1 MKKILITLLQIVV
14 TVGAL
19 WLIFKKP
26 ENRDAFAKAFT
37 QASPGWIIAAV
48 VAAAFSP
55 ITATVRW
62 FLLLNVQEIRPG
74 WKRVTQLY
82 MIGSFFNLFLLG
94 STGGDAL
101 KMFYLVREVGPH
113 KRAGAIL
120 TVIVDRL
127 LGLLALVALAV
138 VFVTLRY
145 GWLTR
150 TKETAATLATFGLIL
165 GGAVGGLALI
175 FTVIG
180 LRLVDKLP
188 AGLPGRSKFVD
199 MAEACRIY
207 ARAWRTTL
215 LGIAISWV
223 GHSSFFFTYYFA
235 SRAVHS
241 TVRLWDM
248 TTILPI
254 INTIVAVPISVSG
267 LGLREQLFK
276 RLLGDLCGTPTGDAV
291 AISLI
296 GFLCSVLFYGLL
308 GALFFLS
315 YRSATGAPPPG
326 VAAVEEDAPLTGET
340 DPRAARPTR
349 G

>member
-1 MKKILITLLQIVV
+1 MKKILITLLQIAV

-19 WLIFKKP
+19 WLIFKNPK
-26 ENRDAFAKAFT
+26 NREAFAYAFT
-37 QASPGWIIAAV
+37 HAELRWVLAAI
-48 VAAAFSP
+48 VAAGLSP
-55 ITATVRW
+55 VTATVRW
-62 FLLLNVQEIRPG
+62 WMLLNVQGIRPG

-101 KMFYLVREVGPH
+101 KMFYLVREVGPS

-138 VFVTLRY
+138 VFVTMRY
-145 GWLTR
+145 SWLTR
-150 TKETAATLATFGLIL
+150 TKETTAILASFGLIL
-165 GGAVGGLALI
+165 GSAVAGLAVV

-180 LRLVDKLP
+180 LRLVDRLP
-188 AGLPGRSKFVD
+188 ARLPGRSKFVD
-199 MAEACRIY
+199 MAAACRIY
-207 ARAWRTTL
+207 AQAWRTTL
-215 LGIAISWV
+215 LGIVISWA

-235 SRAVHS
+235 ARAVHS
-241 TVRLWDM
+241 TTVKLWDM
-248 TTILPI
+248 TTLLPI

-267 LGLREQLFK
+267 VGLREGLFT
-276 RLLGDLCGTPTGDAV
+276 RLLGDLCGTPAGDAV
-291 AISLI
+291 AISFI

-326 VAAVEEDAPLTGET
+326 METVEETLAGDD
-340 DPRAARPTR
+340 DPAARPAR
-349 G
+349 R

>member
-1 MKKILITLLQIVV
+1 MKKILITLLQLAV
-14 TVGAL
+14 TAGAL
-19 WLIFKKP
+19 WLIFRKP
-26 ENRDAFAKAFT
+26 ENRAAIALAFT
-37 QASPGWIIAAV
+37 QADPGWIVAAV
-48 VAAAFSP
+48 IAAAFSP
-55 ITATVRW
+55 ITATIRW
-62 FLLLNVQEIRPG
+62 WLLLNVQDIRPG

-101 KMFYLVREVGPH
+101 KMFYLVREVGPS

-120 TVIVDRL
+120 TVVVDRL

-138 VFVTLRY
+138 VFVTARY

-150 TKETAATLATFGLIL
+150 TRETTATLATFGLIL
-165 GGAVGGLALI
+165 GSAVGGLALV
-175 FTVIG
+175 FAVIG

-188 AGLPGRSKFVD
+188 ARLPGRSKFVD
-199 MAEACRIY
+199 LAEACRIY

-235 SRAVHS
+235 ARAVHS
-241 TVRLWDM
+241 TVKLWDM
-248 TTILPI
+248 TTLLPI

-276 RLLGDLCGTPTGDAV
+276 GLLGDLCGTPTGEAV
-291 AISLI
+291 AISFI
-296 GFLCSVLFYGLL
+296 GFLCSVTFYGLL
-308 GALFFLS
+308 GAVFFLF

-326 VAAVEEDAPLTGET
+326 VEAVAGTSTGEA
-340 DPRAARPTR
+340 DPVAARPAR